1 MRKRIAVAIGAMAVV
16 LGISC
21 SEQSSERAT
30 LTAPPES
37 PSFAKGGNP
46 NKVKSISVSPSS
58 ATREVGQTVQLT
70 ATANPPTSATTFA
83 WASSNNGV
91 AAVSGSGLVTAV
103 GAGTATIS
111 ASAGGKTGRS
121 TITVTAPEPPPPP
134 PPPPGSP
141 VLVGAGDIAE
151 CGSTGDDATAAVLD
165 GIEGT
170 VFTLGDNAYQSGTA
184 TEFANCYDHSW
195 GRHKARTR
203 PSPGNHEYQTGGA
216 AGYFSYFG
224 SAAGDPAKG
233 YYSYTLGTWLIIVLN
248 SNSSCL
254 TISCAAGS
262 AQEQWLRSVL
272 ASSTA
277 RCTLAYWHHPRF
289 NSGAQHGNNTAVTPF
304 WNALYEHDAD
314 VVLNGHEHVYERF
327 APQTPAGLPDAAR
340 GIRQFTVGTG
350 GADHYS
356 FGTIKA
362 NSEVRNGNVTGV
374 LALTLRDGAYDWQF
388 VSAAGSSF
396 TDSGSGVCH

>member
-16 LGISC
+16 IGISC
-21 SEQSSERAT
+21 SEQNSERVT
-30 LTAPPES
+30 PTAPPEA

-58 ATREVGQTVQLT
+58 ATREVGQSVQLT
-70 ATANPPTSATTFA
+70 ATANPPTSATSFEWT
-83 WASSNNGV
+83 SSKISV
-91 AAVSGSGLVTAV
+91 ATVNATGLVTAA

-134 PPPPGSP
+134 PPPDSP

-165 GIEGT
+165 GIAGT

-203 PSPGNHEYQTGGA
+203 PSPGNHEYLSGA

-224 SAAGDPAKG
+224 SAAGDPTKG

-248 SNSSCL
+248 SNSSCT

-289 NSGAQHGNNTAVTPF
+289 NSGAQHGNNSAVAPF
-304 WNALYEHDAD
+304 WTALYEYNAD

-327 APQTPAGLPDAAR
+327 APQTPAAAADAAR

-356 FGTIKA
+356 FGTIRA
-362 NSEVRNGNVTGV
+362 NSEVRNGNATGV
-374 LALTLRDGAYDWQF
+374 LKLTLRDGAYDWQF